1 MLQSR
6 CHRSLK
12 VTKPYNADDTQN
24 ITDKIAKVLTH
35 TKCAFSLASFWAGE
49 LHCLHLWNS
58 MSMTVAV
65 GASMGVGVVSIWAI
79 ARSRLHLVMLSTW
92 WITTSSIVAMRMTF
106 LLLLALP

>member
-1 MLQSR
+1 MLQSQ
-6 CHRSLK
+6 CHLGLK
-12 VTKPYNADDTQN
+12 VAKPCNADDTQN
-24 ITDKIAKVLTH
+24 IADKRAKLLTP
-35 TKCAFSLASFWAGE
+35 TKCAFSLASLRTGE

-79 ARSRLHLVMLSTW
+79 ARSRFHLVMLS
-92 WITTSSIVAMRMTF
+92 TSSIVAMRMTF